1 MPAALKDLIH
11 ILERNKSEELQAW
24 ITKNKGTHQGNLYH
38 GILKDRYK
46 TDKEA
51 CDDIYGKGSE
61 TGKYRK
67 LKGDLRNNLENLVVF
82 LKVKPKMAN
91 DAEYESAMV
100 NKDFAIFNNLIIGGG
115 NLCVVDKGE
124 RLYERALAV
133 GKTLIAATTAKML
146 IGRGAIK
153 QDKEKFDKYV
163 KHVEELSKVL
173 KAEDLG
179 AIYTSTAQTWSRKT
193 KASLKKRVPEIE
205 VMFEKY
211 KEALGDLSSPFTKYY
226 EFTLELYIHSA
237 ANNHTKTL
245 EVAERGL
252 AYFEKLPFVYP
263 SFLKS
268 FNYYVIIQ
276 RGYIKDYEQ
285 ANIYGQLNL
294 SWLTVGTTS
303 WFKTL
308 ELLTYAALRSG
319 NYEAA
324 TTHWHEATKHPFF
337 ADNSDAMM
345 RDIFKIYF
353 SQIKMMQES
362 GVYLPS
368 EKYSAIFKDKFRV
381 STFKNDLELAEKDK
395 SGLNIAILFADIIFQ
410 VLRGQFD
417 DIEIHFEA
425 TQKYLQRYAQEE
437 GDSRVYQYAKLVEG
451 GIRVNWDYKKM
462 QGEEFAKILAYM
474 GTLESSAMDSR
485 FEFEV
490 ITYEEL
496 WEFTIVQLEAIAKR
510 KQKK

>member
-46 TDKEA
+46 SDKEA

-82 LKVKPKMAN
+82 MKVKPKMAN
-91 DAEYESAMV
+91 DAEYELAMV
-100 NKDFAIFNNLIIGGG
+100 NKDFAVLNNLILAGG
-115 NLCVVDKGE
+115 NLSVMDKGE
-124 RLYERALAV
+124 RLYLRATAV
-133 GKTLIAATTAKML
+133 GKTLIAVATAKSL
-146 IGRGAIK
+146 IGCSAVK
-153 QDKEKFDKYV
+153 QDKEKFNDYV
-163 KHVEELSKVL
+163 QKAENSAKLL
-173 KAEDLG
+173 KAEELG
-179 AIYTSTAQTWSRKT
+179 AIYTSTVQTWTRT
-193 KASLKKRVPEIE
+193 TRASLKKRVPEIK

-211 KEALGDLSSPFTKYY
+211 KEALGDLSSPYAKYL
-226 EFTLELYIHSA
+226 EFTLELYIHSV
-237 ANNHTKTL
+237 ANDHTKTL

-324 TTHWHEATKHPFF
+324 TLHWHEATKHPFF

-437 GDSRVYQYAKLVEG
+437 GDGRVYQYAKLVEG

-510 KQKK
+510 VQKK

>member
-46 TDKEA
+46 SDKEA
-51 CDDIYGKGSE
+51 CDDIYGKGADN
-61 TGKYRK
+61 GKYRK

-82 LKVKPKMAN
+82 LKVKSKMEN
-91 DAEYESAMV
+91 DAEYEFSV
-100 NKDFAIFNNLIIGGG
+100 INKEFIIFNNLILAGG
-115 NLCVVDKGE
+115 NLSVLDKGE
-124 RLYERALAV
+124 RLLKKAIDI
-133 GKTLIAATTAKML
+133 GKIPIAATIAKAL
-146 IGRGAIK
+146 TNCGAVK
-153 QDKEKFDKYV
+153 QSKEKFDHYIKQSEILN
-163 KHVEELSKVL
+163 KLQKAEEL
-173 KAEDLG
+173 G
-179 AIYTSTAQTWSRKT
+179 ASYINIAQTWTRT
-193 KASLKKRVPEIE
+193 TRASLKKRVPEIK
-205 VMFEKY
+205 VMLEKY
-211 KEALGDLSSPFTKYY
+211 KEALGDLSSPYAIYFD
-226 EFTLELYIHSA
+226 FMLELYIHSA
-237 ANNHTKTL
+237 ANDHTKTL

-252 AYFEKLPFVYP
+252 AYFKGLPYVYTT
-263 SFLKS
+263 FLKA
-268 FNYYVIIQ
+268 FNYYVIVQ

-285 ANIYGQLNL
+285 ANIYGQMNL
-294 SWLTVGTTS
+294 SWLPEGSTN

-337 ADNSDAMM
+337 ADNSGAMM

-395 SGLNIAILFADIIFQ
+395 SGLNISILFTDIIFQ

-417 DIEIHFEA
+417 DIEMRFEA

-437 GDSRVYQYAKLVEG
+437 GDGRVYQYAKLVEG
-451 GIRVNWDYKKM
+451 GIRVNWDFKKM

-474 GTLESSAMDSR
+474 STLEGSALDSR

-496 WEFTIVQLEAIAKR
+496 WEFTLSELEEKAK
-510 KQKK
+510 KSQKK